1 MSGKP
6 SGPLARQGMMLKR
19 ILKMIRKERRMTQQE
34 VADGMCTAL
43 RTYQEFERGVGAL
56 DLRKLRLFARATRA
70 DPVAL
75 QLALFF
81 KRPEVALYTLDSKV
95 PMTFWVAFLELQSR
109 VGPRLNLVPPTLVLS
124 AMRRMGKEI
133 DEHLA
138 LHAASA
144 ESDLEKAWADIYGG
158 DDETDEDG
166 VTKDKD
172 EDDG

>member
-6 SGPLARQGMMLKR
+6 STPLARQGMMLKR
-19 ILKMIRKERRMTQQE
+19 ILKMVRKERRLTQDE
-34 VADGMCTAL
+34 VAASMRIPL

-56 DLRKLRLFARATRA
+56 DLRKLRLFARATRS

-81 KRPEVALYTLDSKV
+81 KRPEAALYTLDSKV
-95 PMTFWVAFLELQSR
+95 PMTFWVAFFELQSS
-109 VGPRLNLVPPTLVLS
+109 VGPRLNLVPPALVL
-124 AMRRMGKEI
+124 AGMRRMGEEI
-133 DEHLA
+133 EEHLA

-144 ESDLEKAWADIYGG
+144 ESYLEKAWADIYGG

-166 VTKDKD
+166 VDKTHG
-172 EDDG
+172 EDDP